1 MNQPFIFLL
10 NALSCFSYGRCL
22 MKSLMC
28 VLGDNVPIAL
38 NMKEWKCVTLIWYL
52 NNKYQKK
59 YEKLILYVDTIVN
72 HNIWKTRN
80 KIFHENE
87 KFDIYKLISKIS
99 ASLCARRA
107 IENTENRLTASK
119 KVEFLHEYL
128 VAFCSIK
135 DAMFD
140 PG

>member
-1 MNQPFIFLL
+1 
-10 NALSCFSYGRCL
+10 

-38 NMKEWKCVTLIWYL
+38 NRYERMKMCHFDLV

-59 YEKLILYVDTIVN
+59 YEKLILYVNTIVN

-99 ASLCARRA
+99 ASLSARRA

-119 KVEFLHEYL
+119 KVEFLHEYQ